1 MSFEPVFPSSS
12 LAPGAV
18 KVVKESGQQVAVFR
32 LRDGGLAAVDNRCP
46 HEGYPLSQGSCTGGT
61 LTCCYHNFKFDLATG
76 ACLKGDEAVR
86 VVPARER
93 DGQVELD
100 LTPPDPAIARAKAE
114 RGFRTALVEG
124 RVGQALRDTA
134 RRLSS
139 LLRQLGELGLVGNV
153 DELRESLDRLARYPA
168 EYALAVGALRDVRQ
182 AVVEVVKVYGSEP
195 QLAELTQRSRT
206 WDEPLLDPAQIR
218 PEVG

>member
-1 MSFEPVFPSSS
+1 MGRPV
-12 LAPGAV
+12 
-18 KVVKESGQQVAVFR
+18 E
-32 LRDGGLAAVDNRCP
+32 
-46 HEGYPLSQGSCTGGT
+46 
-61 LTCCYHNFKFDLATG
+61 
-76 ACLKGDEAVR
+76 
-86 VVPARER
+86 RER
-93 DGQVELD
+93 REARRSFAAASRSALQAGRM
-100 LTPPDPAIARAKAE
+100 PADRIHHD
-114 RGFRTALVEG
+114 
-124 RVGQALRDTA
+124 RDTA

-182 AVVEVVKVYGSEP
+182 AGVEVVKVYGSEP